1 MKKLL
6 LICTILITTVAYA
19 QKKNDIKISIFS
31 GVNIATP
38 IGDDMEDY
46 IEDYDDFLDLY
57 QDTYSNIT
65 DADGEVMG
73 RTGMHI
79 GFDLDYFIKDNLAFN
94 SGITYS
100 QKGFKQDYDV
110 KGYDSNTL
118 VSFRDKLNVVVKL
131 DYLDIPLGIKF
142 TNFNGF
148 EVKAG
153 ILFCMLVNDKGDIDL
168 DGDNYTLDED
178 VIKDIDNFED
188 AFDEEPNSV
197 LTGYQ
202 IGVGYTFNQRLFI
215 GAKMQQTS
223 SFGEM
228 NDVITG
234 SYNDY
239 EENKNLTYQVS
250 IGVYL

>member
-19 QKKNDIKISIFS
+19 QKKNDIKISLFS
-31 GVNIATP
+31 GLNIANP

-46 IEDYDDFLDLY
+46 IEDYDDYLDFTE
-57 QDTYSNIT
+57 DYSNIT

-79 GFDLDYFIKDNLAFN
+79 GFDLDYFIQDNFALN

-100 QKGFKQDYDV
+100 QKGFKQDYGV
-110 KGYDSNTL
+110 KGYDANTL
-118 VSFRDKLNVVVKL
+118 VSFNDKFKAVVKL
-131 DYLDIPLGIKF
+131 DYLDIPLGIKYI
-142 TNFNGF
+142 NNGLEF
-148 EVKAG
+148 KAG
-153 ILFCMLVNDKGDIDL
+153 ILFCILVNDKVDVDVDFDFID
-168 DGDNYTLDED
+168 DELL
-178 VIKDIDNFED
+178 KDIDNFKD
-188 AFDEEPNSV
+188 AFEEEPNSV

>member
-19 QKKNDIKISIFS
+19 QKKNDIKISLFS
-31 GVNIATP
+31 GLNIANP

-46 IEDYDDFLDLY
+46 IEDYDDYLDFTE
-57 QDTYSNIT
+57 DYSNIT

-79 GFDLDYFIKDNLAFN
+79 GFDLDYFIKDNFALN

-100 QKGFKQDYDV
+100 QKGFKQDYDL
-110 KGYDSNTL
+110 KGYDPNTL
-118 VSFRDKLNVVVKL
+118 VSFRDKFKGVIKL
-131 DYLDIPLGIKF
+131 DYLDIPLGIKY
-142 TNFNGF
+142 TNYNGF
-148 EVKAG
+148 ELIAG
-153 ILFCMLVNDKGDIDL
+153 ILFCILINDKVDTDVDFEWQ
-168 DGDNYTLDED
+168 DGE
-178 VIKDIDNFED
+178 IFEEFD
-188 AFDEEPNSV
+188 DFEATFDEEPNSV